1 MADIESVPRIIIA
14 QELEDLKARI
24 IQNHTA
30 AGQVASG
37 KTAKSL
43 RIVVDEESGTLY
55 GRSPFGTLET
65 GRRGGRVPRQ
75 FYLII
80 RQWMKDKGINAPS
93 MPYKTNRPHKY
104 TPAERGARSMA
115 AAIAQV
121 IRRSGTKLY
130 RDGGRD
136 DIYSREI
143 ENTRKILMERLS
155 RFIIQKIE
163 HIKLNTNMEIN

>member
-1 MADIESVPRIIIA
+1 MDIESVPRLILA
-14 QELEDLKARI
+14 EELGELKAKI

-43 RIVVDEESGTLY
+43 RVELEEGGGRLY
-55 GRSPFGTLET
+55 GRRYFGVLET
-65 GRRGGRVPRQ
+65 GRKAGKVPRQ

-80 RQWMKDKGINAPS
+80 RQWMKDKGIQAPP

-115 AAIAQV
+115 AAIAET
-121 IRRSGTKLY
+121 IRRKGTALHRK
-130 RDGGRD
+130 GGRD

-143 ENTRKILMERLS
+143 EVTRKRLMQ
-155 RFIIQKIE
+155 RFSQFIEMKVE
-163 HIKLNTNMEIN
+163 HIKLNTGVGEIK

>member
-1 MADIESVPRIIIA
+1 
-14 QELEDLKARI
+14 
-24 IQNHTA
+24 
-30 AGQVASG
+30 
-37 KTAKSL
+37 
-43 RIVVDEESGTLY
+43 
-55 GRSPFGTLET
+55 
-65 GRRGGRVPRQ
+65 
-75 FYLII
+75 
-80 RQWMKDKGINAPS
+80 

-104 TPAERGARSMA
+104 TPEERGARSMA

-143 ENTRKILMERLS
+143 ENTRKTLMERLS